1 MGEKREEQAVRI
13 AIIGAG
19 GVGGFYGARLVQG
32 GADVTFVARGAHLA
46 AMRERG
52 LVIESAHEPLV
63 LPQVKATD
71 DPSTIGPVDVVLFC
85 VKLGD
90 SESAARALAP
100 LMQPGTAILSL
111 QNGVQKDD
119 VLRAMFGEAAVM
131 GGVSYMA
138 TTIARP
144 GVIAQTGSLHRM
156 IFGEYDGRR
165 SARAEALLAACKAGG
180 INAEIS
186 PDIRRAI
193 WEKYVFLVGLSGAT
207 TAMRRPIGP
216 IRANPRSRAFLL
228 DLMREAVA
236 VGRAQG
242 VALPEDFAQT
252 RLTFADTLP
261 DDMTSSMAH
270 DLDRGRPLEL
280 RWLSGGVV
288 ELGATVG
295 VPTPAN
301 RAVNDILIL
310 HAAGRDAPTSGT
322 THDPSS

>member
-1 MGEKREEQAVRI
+1 MVRV
-13 AIIGAG
+13 AIMGAG
-19 GVGGFYGARLVQG
+19 GVGGFYGARLAKSG
-32 GADVTFVARGAHLA
+32 TDVTFIARGAHLA

-52 LVIESAHEPLV
+52 LVIESAHDPLV

-71 DPSTIGPVDVVLFC
+71 DPGSIGPVDVVLFC

-90 SESAARALAP
+90 TESAARALLPVVQA
-100 LMQPGTAILSL
+100 GTTVISL

-119 VLRAMFGEAAVM
+119 ALRAIFGADAVM
-131 GGVSYMA
+131 GGVTYMA

-144 GVIAQTGSLHRM
+144 GVIAQTGALHRL

-165 SARAEALLAACKAGG
+165 SARAEALLAACQAGG

-207 TAMRRPIGP
+207 TAMRLPLGA
-216 IRANPRSRAFLL
+216 IRGNPHSRQFLL

-242 VALPEDFAQT
+242 VALPEDFAEQ
-252 RLTFADTLP
+252 RLAFADTLP
-261 DDMTSSMAH
+261 EAMTSSMAH
-270 DLDRGRPLEL
+270 DLERGRPLEL
-280 RWLSGGVV
+280 RWLSGGVM
-288 ELGATVG
+288 ELGAAAG

-310 HAAGRDAPTSGT
+310 HSEGHASSKPGT
-322 THDPSS
+322 PHDPSS

>member
-1 MGEKREEQAVRI
+1 M
-13 AIIGAG
+13 
-19 GVGGFYGARLVQG
+19 
-32 GADVTFVARGAHLA
+32 RG
-46 AMRERG
+46 RG
-52 LVIESAHEPLV
+52 LTIESAHEPLV

-71 DPSTIGPVDVVLFC
+71 DPRSIGPVDVVLFC

-90 SESAARALAP
+90 TESAARSLLP
-100 LMQPGTAILSL
+100 IVQPGTTILSL

-119 VLRAMFGEAAVM
+119 MLRAIFGAAAVI

-144 GVIAQTGSLHRM
+144 GVIAQTGALHRM

-165 SARAEALLAACKAGG
+165 SARAEALLAACQAGG

-207 TAMRRPIGP
+207 TAMRMPIGP
-216 IRANPRSRAFLL
+216 IRVNPQSRQFLL
-228 DLMREAVA
+228 DLMCEAVA

-242 VALPEDFAQT
+242 VALPEDFAAQ

-270 DLDRGRPLEL
+270 DLTRGRPLEL
-280 RWLSGGVV
+280 RWLSGGIV
-288 ELGATVG
+288 ELGAAVG

-310 HAAGRDAPTSGT
+310 HAGGRDASKSGT
-322 THDPSS
+322 SDDPSS